1 MIEEEK
7 FDKSI
12 AFSLSLEGGANFS
25 VVNGKPVLKNYAK
38 ADAGGA
44 TIWGITNGTLQTAY
58 KQGIVPHNDITKLT
72 QDEAKL
78 IYKKNY
84 WDKYDWASLEWPVC
98 LCCLDMAIN
107 HGPKGCA
114 TILQR
119 AINDCGGNVV
129 VDGVYGPRSKAA
141 AKVCDPKKLAKFI
154 VARRKEYYEK
164 IVAKNPKNAIFKR
177 GWLNRNNA
185 MAKAAGV

>member
-1 MIEEEK
+1 MTDQEK

-12 AFSLSLEGGANFS
+12 AFSLKYEGSFNW
-25 VVNGKPVLKNYAK
+25 VLKDGKPVLKGYAK
-38 ADAGGA
+38 ADAGGL
-44 TIWGITNGTLQTAY
+44 TSYGVTNSTLQTAY

-84 WDKYDWASLEWPVC
+84 WDKYDWASLEFPVC
-98 LCCLDMAIN
+98 LCTLDLVIN
-107 HGPKGCA
+107 HGPKGAA
-114 TILQR
+114 TIIQR

-129 VDGVYGPRSKAA
+129 VDGAYGPKSKAA
-141 AKVCDPKKLAKFI
+141 AKACDPKALCKAL

-164 IVAKNPKNAIFKR
+164 IVANKPSNKVFIK